1 MSRPTPATV
10 ESAIEAWV
18 GACYADPLRFVE
30 TREKLRAAALQN
42 AAARRAK
49 RIA

>member
-18 GACYADPLRFVE
+18 GACYADPLRYV
-30 TREKLRAAALQN
+30 RQKS
-42 AAARRAK
+42 
-49 RIA
+49 RIL